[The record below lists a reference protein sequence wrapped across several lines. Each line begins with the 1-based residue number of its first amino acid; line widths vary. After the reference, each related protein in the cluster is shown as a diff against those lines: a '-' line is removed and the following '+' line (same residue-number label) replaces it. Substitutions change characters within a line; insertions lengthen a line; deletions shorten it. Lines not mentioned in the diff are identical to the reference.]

1 LTGRVRASPS
11 PVAISEYGDMSRQPA
26 VIELGDQ
33 PVFIGG
39 VEQSRRVQA
48 VDQFSEPLETSH
60 DLQRIPLHGCLPSVL
75 ASDRW
80 PGHHGDDHG
89 ASGGAD
95 PPC

>member
-1 LTGRVRASPS
+1 
-11 PVAISEYGDMSRQPA
+11 MSRQPA

-60 DLQRIPLHGCLPSVL
+60 DLQRIPAFTVAYRGFLPQIVG
-75 ASDRW
+75 
-80 PGHHGDDHG
+80 PGT
-89 ASGGAD
+89 AEMITELRAALIRRLEVWSSCQLRS
-95 PPC
+95 PLRTRT